1 MAQRLKKVE
10 FEGKDLVKA
19 WIIVIFAVV
28 MKHAKLLTLV
38 LALLMALP
46 MHAVLKEEDLGK
58 TLSILRKELTKTY
71 LEMEEDMKSSKE
83 MNKRILNNLFSTMSR
98 SNQNA
103 LMLYSQKP
111 DYVFDLTYACH
122 EATDQYQDFKKTTL
136 PFRQYVDKMNIE
148 IARYDSLVTS
158 LSKMPTR
165 RLDDS
170 AKVDHDVC
178 LTLAVNIRNNY
189 AETKE
194 RMTEYIKYYERAEEQ
209 LKTLNDYANVRYNEI
224 QTNIFKN
231 GGEPYWAI
239 IKSMQ
244 FQMSKM
250 ADSVTDK
257 YTPLEGVSSQ
267 WDIKIITFLFLFI
280 LIYGTLAIALN
291 IIAIRYV
298 LPKRFRS
305 AEFLKKRTCII
316 LATTT
321 ITFALILGVLRA
333 TVNQNFLIM
342 ASGLLVEYS
351 WLLGVILISLLLRVD
366 GNQIKSAF
374 KIYAPLIV
382 IGFIV
387 ITFRIVLIPNDLV
400 NLIFPPILL
409 ICALWQWFLIRRHS
423 KKVPKSDMTYTYI
436 SLGVFIASVIC
447 SWMGYTLLS
456 VQMLIWWIMQLTC
469 ILTITC
475 ISEWMHKYSESHHV
489 YDQPVSKTWL
499 FRFVYRVLLPVMGL
513 GSIIL
518 SIYYAADVFNLSD
531 VVMNIITKR
540 FIDTDSISVSIL
552 NIIIVASLWF
562 LFGYINRISLAF
574 LRQHFAEKDPRTA
587 DSRSVMGRNVLQV
600 LVWGTWL
607 LVSLAIMKVS
617 NTWLIVIS
625 GGLSTGIGFAMKDI
639 LENIYYGISLMAGR
653 IKIGD
658 WIECDGTKGKVSSIS
673 YTSTMIE
680 AIDGSVI
687 AFQNSQ
693 LFTKNYKNLTR
704 NHGYVLSLIPFNV
717 AYGSNVKQV
726 CRVVEDAVVNLKH
739 PNIDK
744 KKKVRAVFTEFGDSS
759 VNFQLLCWVD
769 VVKQIYVVSDIMEC
783 IYDTLNKNNI
793 EIPFPQRDIHVK
805 NTPLDNQ

>member
-1 MAQRLKKVE
+1 
-10 FEGKDLVKA
+10 
-19 WIIVIFAVV
+19 

-38 LALLMALP
+38 IALLMALP

-83 MNKRILNNLFSTMSR
+83 MNKRILTNLFSTMSR

-136 PFRQYVDKMNIE
+136 PFRQYVDKMNTE

-165 RLDDS
+165 QLNDS
-170 AKVDHDVC
+170 AKADHDVC
-178 LTLAVNIRNNY
+178 LTLAVSIRNNY
-189 AETKE
+189 TETRE
-194 RMTEYIKYYERAEEQ
+194 TMTEYIKYYERAEEQ
-209 LKTLNDYANVRYNEI
+209 LKTLNDYANLRYNEI

-231 GGEPYWAI
+231 GGEPYWSM
-239 IKSMQ
+239 IKSLQ
-244 FQMSKM
+244 YQMSKT
-250 ADSVTDK
+250 ADSVTEK
-257 YTPLEGVSSQ
+257 YKPLNGVESQ
-267 WDIKIITFLFLFI
+267 WDIKVIMFLFI
-280 LIYGTLAIALN
+280 FILVYGTIAIALN
-291 IIAIRYV
+291 IIAIRFI
-298 LPKRFRS
+298 LPKRFQS
-305 AEFLKKRTCII
+305 DEFLKKRTCVI

-321 ITFALILGVLRA
+321 ITFALILGVMRA

-342 ASGLLVEYS
+342 ASGLLVEYA

-366 GNQIKSAF
+366 GSQIKSAF

-409 ICALWQWFLIRRHS
+409 ICALWQWFLIRRHN
-423 KKVPKSDMTYTYI
+423 KKIPKSDMTYTYI
-436 SLGVFIASVIC
+436 SLGVFVASVIC

-475 ISEWMHKYSESHHV
+475 ISEWMHKYSDSHHV
-489 YDQPVSKTWL
+489 YDQPVSKTWI
-499 FRFVYRVLLPVMGL
+499 FRLIYKVLLPVMGL
-513 GSIIL
+513 GSIII

-531 VVMNIITKR
+531 VVMGIITKR

-562 LFGYINRISLAF
+562 LFGYINRISLAL

-587 DSRSVMGRNVLQV
+587 ESRSVMGRNVLQV
-600 LVWGTWL
+600 LVWGSWL
-607 LVSLAIMKVS
+607 LISLAIMKVS

-639 LENIYYGISLMAGR
+639 LENIYYGLSLMAGR

-704 NHGYVLSLIPFNV
+704 NHGFVLALIPFNV
-717 AYGSNVKQV
+717 AYGSNIKEV
-726 CRVVEDAVVNLKH
+726 CRLVEQAVVGMKH

-744 KKKVRAVFTEFGDSS
+744 KKKVKAVFSEFGDSS

-769 VVKQIYVVSDIMEC
+769 AVKQIYVVSDVMEC

-793 EIPFPQRDIHVK
+793 EIPFPQRDVHVK
-805 NTPLDNQ
+805 ND

>member
-1 MAQRLKKVE
+1 MRH
-10 FEGKDLVKA
+10 GKL
-19 WIIVIFAVV
+19 F
-28 MKHAKLLTLV
+28 TLV
-38 LALLMALP
+38 LAMLIAMP
-46 MHAVLKEEDLGK
+46 MHAVLKEENLGK

-71 LEMEEDMKSSKE
+71 IEMEEDLKSSRE
-83 MNKRILNNLFSTMSR
+83 MNKRILTNLFSTMSR

-111 DYVFDLTYACH
+111 NYVFDLTYACH
-122 EATDQYQDFKKTTL
+122 EATDQYQDFKKSTL
-136 PFRQYVDKMNIE
+136 PFRQYVDEMNTE

-165 RLDDS
+165 QLDDN
-170 AKVDHDVC
+170 AKTDHDVC
-178 LTLAVNIRNNY
+178 LTLAVSIRNNY
-189 AETKE
+189 IVTKE
-194 RMTEYIKYYERAEEQ
+194 TMSEYIKNYERAEEQ
-209 LKTLNDYANVRYNEI
+209 LKNLNDYANQRYNEI

-239 IKSMQ
+239 IKSLQ
-244 FQMSKM
+244 YQMSKT
-250 ADSVTDK
+250 ANSVTEK
-257 YTPLEGVSSQ
+257 YKPIEGVSSQ
-267 WDIKIITFLFLFI
+267 WDIKIIFFLFTFI

-291 IIAIRYV
+291 VIGIKYII
-298 LPKRFRS
+298 PKRFRS
-305 AEFLKKRTCII
+305 KGFLKKRTCII

-321 ITFALILGVLRA
+321 ITFALILGILRA

-342 ASGLLVEYS
+342 ASGLLVEYA
-351 WLLGVILISLLLRVD
+351 WLLGVILFSLLLRVD
-366 GNQIKSAF
+366 GDQIKSAF
-374 KIYAPLIV
+374 KAYAPLIV
-382 IGFIV
+382 IGFTV

-400 NLIFPPILL
+400 NLIFPPVLL
-409 ICALWQWFLIRRHS
+409 FCAIWQWIVIRRH
-423 KKVPKSDMTYTYI
+423 KANIPKSDMTYTYI
-436 SLGVFIASVIC
+436 SLGVFVASVIC

-475 ISEWMHKYSESHHV
+475 ISEWMHKYSDSHHV
-489 YDQPVSKTWL
+489 EDMPVGKTWL
-499 FRFVYRVLLPVMGL
+499 FRFVYKVLLPVMGL

-531 VVMNIITKR
+531 VVMGIITKR
-540 FIDTDSISVSIL
+540 FIDTKFLSVSIL

-562 LFGYINRISLAF
+562 LFGFINRITLSF
-574 LRQHFAEKDPRTA
+574 VTQYFQEKDPRTA
-587 DSRSVMGRNVLQV
+587 GSRSVMMRNVLQV
-600 LVWGTWL
+600 VVWGAWL
-607 LVSLAIMKVS
+607 LVSLAIVKVD
-617 NTWLIVIS
+617 NTWLVVVS
-625 GGLSTGIGFAMKDI
+625 GGLSTGIGFALKDI

-726 CRVVEDAVVNLKH
+726 CKLIEQAVIDMKH

-744 KKKVRAVFTEFGDSS
+744 KKKVRAVFSEFGESS

-769 VVKQIYVVSDIMEC
+769 AIKQIYVVGDIMEC
-783 IYDTLNKNNI
+783 IYDTLNENNI

-805 NTPLDNQ
+805 KDE

>member
-244 FQMSKM
+244 YQMSKT
-250 ADSVTDK
+250 ADSVTEK

-382 IGFIV
+382 IGFIGKMSGLIDRFLESV
-387 ITFRIVLIPNDLV
+387 EVVAIMLVLGGIFMLFCDRLFNKGSERTELTEARAFRIGLFQCIAMIPGVSRSMATIVGGMAQKLTRRAAAEFSFFLAVPTMAAATALDFLQLFFGDEADASWATRD
-400 NLIFPPILL
+400 NLLMLALGCVVAFVVALL
-409 ICALWQWFLIRRHS
+409 AMKWF
-423 KKVPKSDMTYTYI
+423 VA
-436 SLGVFIASVIC
+436 F
-447 SWMGYTLLS
+447 
-456 VQMLIWWIMQLTC
+456 LTRYGF
-469 ILTITC
+469 
-475 ISEWMHKYSESHHV
+475 KA
-489 YDQPVSKTWL
+489 
-499 FRFVYRVLLPVMGL
+499 FGVYRIIVGV
-513 GSIIL
+513 IIL
-518 SIYYAADVFNLSD
+518 ALLWSGHSL
-531 VVMNIITKR
+531 VM
-540 FIDTDSISVSIL
+540 
-552 NIIIVASLWF
+552 
-562 LFGYINRISLAF
+562 
-574 LRQHFAEKDPRTA
+574 
-587 DSRSVMGRNVLQV
+587 
-600 LVWGTWL
+600 
-607 LVSLAIMKVS
+607 
-617 NTWLIVIS
+617 
-625 GGLSTGIGFAMKDI
+625 
-639 LENIYYGISLMAGR
+639 
-653 IKIGD
+653 
-658 WIECDGTKGKVSSIS
+658 
-673 YTSTMIE
+673 
-680 AIDGSVI
+680 
-687 AFQNSQ
+687 
-693 LFTKNYKNLTR
+693 
-704 NHGYVLSLIPFNV
+704 
-717 AYGSNVKQV
+717 
-726 CRVVEDAVVNLKH
+726 
-739 PNIDK
+739 
-744 KKKVRAVFTEFGDSS
+744 
-759 VNFQLLCWVD
+759 VD
-769 VVKQIYVVSDIMEC
+769 
-783 IYDTLNKNNI
+783 
-793 EIPFPQRDIHVK
+793 
-805 NTPLDNQ
+805 

>member
-1 MAQRLKKVE
+1 
-10 FEGKDLVKA
+10 
-19 WIIVIFAVV
+19 
-28 MKHAKLLTLV
+28 
-38 LALLMALP
+38 
-46 MHAVLKEEDLGK
+46 
-58 TLSILRKELTKTY
+58 
-71 LEMEEDMKSSKE
+71 
-83 MNKRILNNLFSTMSR
+83 
-98 SNQNA
+98 
-103 LMLYSQKP
+103 
-111 DYVFDLTYACH
+111 
-122 EATDQYQDFKKTTL
+122 
-136 PFRQYVDKMNIE
+136 
-148 IARYDSLVTS
+148 
-158 LSKMPTR
+158 
-165 RLDDS
+165 
-170 AKVDHDVC
+170 
-178 LTLAVNIRNNY
+178 
-189 AETKE
+189 
-194 RMTEYIKYYERAEEQ
+194 MTEYIKYYERAEEQ

-244 FQMSKM
+244 YQMSKT
-250 ADSVTDK
+250 ADSVTEK

-305 AEFLKKRTCII
+305 AEFLKKRTCIILATTTITFALI

-409 ICALWQWFLIRRHS
+409 VCALWQWFLIRRHS

-475 ISEWMHKYSESHHV
+475 ISEWMHKYSDSHHV
-489 YDQPVSKTWL
+489 YEQPVSKTWM

-552 NIIIVASLWF
+552 NI
-562 LFGYINRISLAF
+562 
-574 LRQHFAEKDPRTA
+574 
-587 DSRSVMGRNVLQV
+587 MGN
-600 LVWGTWL
+600 
-607 LVSLAIMKVS
+607 
-617 NTWLIVIS
+617 
-625 GGLSTGIGFAMKDI
+625 
-639 LENIYYGISLMAGR
+639 MAAR
-653 IKIGD
+653 
-658 WIECDGTKGKVSSIS
+658 
-673 YTSTMIE
+673 
-680 AIDGSVI
+680 
-687 AFQNSQ
+687 
-693 LFTKNYKNLTR
+693 
-704 NHGYVLSLIPFNV
+704 
-717 AYGSNVKQV
+717 
-726 CRVVEDAVVNLKH
+726 
-739 PNIDK
+739 
-744 KKKVRAVFTEFGDSS
+744 
-759 VNFQLLCWVD
+759 
-769 VVKQIYVVSDIMEC
+769 
-783 IYDTLNKNNI
+783 
-793 EIPFPQRDIHVK
+793 
-805 NTPLDNQ
+805 